1 MTRSFTYSVYI
12 LSNFTRT
19 VFYIGITN
27 DLVKRVKQ
35 HRHDYGSIFT
45 SKYKCFF
52 LMYYE
57 DYKSIRNAISREKQL
72 KNWQRNWKI
81 DLIKKENPEL
91 KDLAEGWV

>member
-1 MTRSFTYSVYI
+1 
-12 LSNFTRT
+12 
-19 VFYIGITN
+19 
-27 DLVKRVKQ
+27 
-35 HRHDYGSIFT
+35 
-45 SKYKCFF
+45 
-52 LMYYE
+52 MYYE